1 MHKYQQL
8 IGLPALLL
16 VALPARGA
24 AQNPQ
29 DTTLHPSEGRWWIGP
44 AAVGAAVGV
53 FLLDG
58 SVQRLVQRNKDE
70 VWDGVAPAVRRFG
83 EAPVYAGVPVVLLAG
98 GLLLGD
104 DALAGM
110 GSHALETGAVA
121 GVSVTLLKYVLARSR
136 PSTGCAGGPSGR
148 EGDCGGAAF
157 PSGHTAMAFAL
168 AGSLARDIRRPW
180 ATAILYTAAGATA
193 WSRLY
198 DDRHWL
204 SDVAVGALLGEASAR
219 LARWRQP
226 AGRGPQL
233 LVMPAAAGGVA
244 IGFHL
249 SL

>member
-1 MHKYQQL
+1 MHKCEQL

-16 VALPARGA
+16 VALPACGVP
-24 AQNPQ
+24 QSPQ
-29 DTTLHPSEGRWWIGP
+29 DTTIHPSAGRWWVAP

-53 FLLDG
+53 FLIDG

-83 EAPVYAGVPVVLLAG
+83 EAPVFAGVPAVLLAG

-104 DALAGM
+104 DGLAGM

-121 GVSVTLLKYVLARSR
+121 GISVTLLKYVLARNR
-136 PSTGCAGGPSGR
+136 PSTGCASSPSGR
-148 EGDCGGAAF
+148 EGDCSGAF
-157 PSGHTAMAFAL
+157 PSGHTTMAFAL

-219 LARWRQP
+219 LARWRRP

-233 LVMPAAAGGVA
+233 LVMPAAGGVA
-244 IGFHL
+244 LGFHL